1 MIDGQRRYSFI
12 HPVTGIMTIGKEF
25 KESGIIRSSAITG
38 TPGNTNEYH
47 PFIDLRTN
55 VKQSPKCSVH

>member
-1 MIDGQRRYSFI
+1 MDREDTPSYTRWQASWL
-12 HPVTGIMTIGKEF
+12 
-25 KESGIIRSSAITG
+25 SAITG

-55 VKQSPKCSVH
+55 VKQSPKSVQYIDANIIRRGYD